1 MSRSI
6 PLTRSLGILLLTVG
20 LSACGIDSS
29 QTNNSLGSVSIG
41 QQLMDLKA
49 AQEEGL
55 LSEREYKTLRKKLL
69 RTLSRSLAKE
79 KDDDDRGDLD
89 DDGDDED
96 EDSSWLF

>member
-89 DDGDDED
+89 DDGDEED

>member
-20 LSACGIDSS
+20 LLACGIDSS

-69 RTLSRSLAKE
+69 RALSRSLAKE